1 MHLVLVSFGPG
12 SGKIQ
17 ARAEPPLRRGEG
29 RSMIAAGID
38 VGHKTAKAVILDG
51 GTLVARSSVVIAG
64 GVSAAARAI
73 LDNVL
78 TLAGMDRGAIS
89 RIFATGALREG
100 VAWAAGHPTEMSCH
114 ARGAH
119 WLFPGAR
126 TVIDMGAE
134 GIRVMRCDARGDLME
149 FVLNDKCASGTGV
162 FLEIVAEMLRVPLDE
177 MGPLSLG
184 ASGGVAL
191 TSTCAVFAES
201 EIVAQIHRGSS
212 REEVLR
218 AVNESVAS
226 KVVPL
231 SMRVGVEPEV
241 VLTGGVARNVG
252 VVEALRRHLS
262 SGLWVPQEPEIVG
275 ALGAALLARDS
286 TRGNGLIQACGGRKG
301 SGRASSAGQGG
312 GLEELG

>member
-1 MHLVLVSFGPG
+1 
-12 SGKIQ
+12 
-17 ARAEPPLRRGEG
+17 
-29 RSMIAAGID
+29 MIAAGID

-51 GTLVARSSVVIAG
+51 GTLVARSSMVIAG
-64 GVSAAARAI
+64 GVSAAGRAI
-73 LDNVL
+73 LEVVL
-78 TLAGMDRGAIS
+78 AMARMDHGVVD
-89 RIFATGALREG
+89 RIFATGAMREG
-100 VAWAAGHPTEMSCH
+100 VTWAAGRPTEMSCH

-134 GIRVMRCDARGDLME
+134 GIRVMRCDPKGDLME

-162 FLEIVAEMLRVPLDE
+162 FLEIVAEMLRVPLDQ

-201 EIVAQIHRGSS
+201 EIVAQIHRGAS
-212 REEVLR
+212 REDVLR

-226 KVVPL
+226 KVIPL
-231 SMRVGVEPEV
+231 SMRVGVEPEL

-252 VVEALRRHLS
+252 VVEALKRHFS
-262 SGLWVPQEPEIVG
+262 SELWVPQEPELVG
-275 ALGAALLARDS
+275 ALGAALLAMECHR
-286 TRGNGLIQACGGRKG
+286 RGGWVEDTG
-301 SGRASSAGQGG
+301 
-312 GLEELG
+312 